1 MPMFQYLSNSQ
12 NEKCFNLIFSLI
24 SDIYEKNF
32 ISFESRDFRKY
43 QNLDYKFIYENF
55 TQSPLIE
62 QNSIYIE
69 NYNNARNEN

>member
-1 MPMFQYLSNSQ
+1 MPVFQNLSNNQ

-55 TQSPLIE
+55 TQSSLIE

-69 NYNNARNEN
+69 NYNKARNEN